1 MWGSLDLRPAGRCP
15 LRTSA
20 IALFLAVAV
29 ACGGGA
35 GSPMDA
41 LSDAATRDVPATDVL
56 GAGPEAAATD
66 DGAQPD
72 FVADSSP
79 QDAPALGDDAVDA
92 VHLGPETAPL
102 DDTAADLPFDTTP
115 DLPPPTGP
123 VHFAVV
129 SDTHMTGDPEDAA
142 NRNFT
147 RAAGLLAAS
156 EGRTERL
163 YVTGDITADLLT
175 VQDYA
180 QAWLDGEGDSIPVL
194 DEMRRLADTLLSG
207 AIRLVLGN
215 HDNRFID
222 QFQGNEVPLA
232 AWLRAFEGS
241 PSFPAPWYVEDIR
254 GCRFVVLWSCEMAI
268 SHASN
273 DTPTFGDG
281 QIAWLRE
288 QLADGLPTVVFWHH
302 WIGPWTNPEPPPP
315 LLAALADNPTSA
327 DRVTFSGHSH
337 DWRRHEWQG
346 TRFYQTAALRDEPD
360 AIHRAVC
367 DGATGTIVV
376 TNEDGIPYL
385 P

>member
-1 MWGSLDLRPAGRCP
+1 M
-15 LRTSA
+15 RTSVF
-20 IALFLAVAV
+20 ALFLVVGV
-29 ACGGGA
+29 ACGGGGA
-35 GSPMDA
+35 GSQGDA
-41 LSDAATRDVPATDVL
+41 LPDTRPLDVPETDAL
-56 GAGPEAAATD
+56 DLGPETATTD
-66 DGAQPD
+66 DGTQPD

-79 QDAPALGDDAVDA
+79 RDAPAPGDDAVDT
-92 VHLGPETAPL
+92 VDLGPETAPL
-102 DDTAADLPFDTTP
+102 DDTTADLPIDTTP
-115 DLPPPTGP
+115 DVPPPTGP
-123 VHFAVV
+123 VNFAVV
-129 SDTHMTGDPEDAA
+129 SDTHLSADPEDPA

-147 RAAGLLAAS
+147 RAAGLLAA
-156 EGRTERL
+156 GDVPIERL
-163 YVTGDITADLLT
+163 FVTGDITTDLLT

-194 DEMRRLADTLLSG
+194 DEMRRLADTLLAG

-241 PSFPAPWYVEDIR
+241 SSFPAPWYVEDIR

-268 SHASN
+268 DHASN

-302 WIGPWTNPEPPPP
+302 WIGPWTDPEPPPP
-315 LLAALADNPTSA
+315 LLAALEDNPTGA
-327 DRVTFSGHSH
+327 ARVTFSGHSH

-360 AIHRAVC
+360 AIHQVIC
-367 DGATGTIVV
+367 DGEAGTIVV
-376 TNEDGIPYL
+376 TDEDGIPYL